1 MKKSI
6 TLVILAICLSLSN
19 QSFAA
24 IYGAF
29 LQFCSTSNTYL
40 CTDTFSVTGIWSSS
54 NTAVATIGSPAG
66 SCTTVFGVSGG
77 TATISYSS
85 SFGVSTVVVTVDAQ
99 PSTITLSSSPVCTG
113 ASVTLSTIPSGGTWI
128 SHNTAIATIDL
139 TTGILNGIGA
149 GAVNIV
155 YQNGTC
161 YTYSTVTVNPSSVDT
176 LHGVSTICVGSTTS
190 LTSMVSSGTWVS
202 SHPAIATVSAGVVT
216 GVAAGTTIITHTSVT
231 SCGTVTGT
239 KVITVLTP
247 SSTVTVS
254 GPTTMPVGG
263 SLDLTAS
270 TPGGSW
276 ISSTPSIAYFN
287 YLAPY
292 SDYTGNI
299 LGVGVGTTLITY
311 SLSGCGGVP
320 VQATYAIA
328 VVASDCISGNILF
341 SGSPYYGPL
350 KVWLIKYNPSTT
362 MLTASDSLSF
372 SVYGTSASYSF
383 CGMTTDSFRVK
394 AAVDSVSGT
403 IGYLP
408 TYHNS
413 SPFWNSATVVYHTAG
428 TNDINKNITMG
439 SGTPTTGPGFV
450 GGLVTSGANK
460 GTADELPVPNLL
472 VFAINNATGSILQS
486 TYTDATGRYTFSS
499 LPTGTPIKIYPELIN
514 YITTP
519 YPAITLTASTPS
531 MTTAHFSQNTLSET
545 ITPIVSSVSPIN
557 ATNTKIG
564 IFPNPAHGT
573 LNVAWSNITSG
584 IGIVTLADITGRNVL
599 EANINMDQ
607 TSGSTHIN
615 LSDISAGLYLFSI
628 KANGINYNTKVVVE

>member
-6 TLVILAICLSLSN
+6 TLVILALCLSLSTR
-19 QSFAA
+19 SFAT
-24 IYGAF
+24 ITGA

-66 SCTTVFGVSGG
+66 SCTTVFGVAGG

-85 SFGVSTVVVTVDAQ
+85 SFGVSTIVVTVDAQ

-161 YTYSTVTVNPSSVDT
+161 YAYSTVTVNPSSVDT
-176 LHGVSTICVGSTTS
+176 LHGVSTVCVGSTIS
-190 LTSMVSSGTWVS
+190 LASLVSSGTWVS
-202 SHPAIATVSAGVVT
+202 SHPTIATVSAGVVT
-216 GVAAGTTIITHTSVT
+216 GVAAGSTVITHTSVT
-231 SCGTVTGT
+231 SCGTVMGT
-239 KVITVLTP
+239 KVITVFTP
-247 SSTVTVS
+247 SSTVAVS

-276 ISSTPSIAYFN
+276 ISSNPIVAYYD

-292 SDYTGNI
+292 SDYTRNLIGYS
-299 LGVGVGTTLITY
+299 VGTSIITY

-320 VQATYAIA
+320 VQATYAVT

-350 KVWLIKYNPSTT
+350 KVWLIKYNPATM
-362 MLTASDSLSF
+362 MLTACDSLNLT
-372 SVYGTSASYSF
+372 VYGTARSFTF
-383 CGMTTDSFRVK
+383 CGVTTDSFRIK
-394 AAVDSVSGT
+394 AAIDSISGT
-403 IGYLP
+403 TGYLP

-413 SPFWNSATVVYHTAG
+413 SPFWNSATVVYHTVG

-439 SGTPTTGPGFV
+439 SGTPTSGPGFV

-460 GTADELPVPNLL
+460 GTADALPVPNLL

-486 TYTDATGRYTFSS
+486 TYTDVTGRYSFSS
-499 LPTGTPIKIYPELIN
+499 LPTGAPIKIYPELIN

-519 YPAITLTASTPS
+519 YPAITLTAGTPS
-531 MTTAHFSQNTLSET
+531 MTAAHFSQNTLSET
-545 ITPIVSSVSPIN
+545 ITPIVSSVTPIS
-557 ATNTKIG
+557 ATSATIG

-573 LNVAWSNITSG
+573 LNVTWNNVTSGLGNITL
-584 IGIVTLADITGRNVL
+584 TDITGRAVL
-599 EANINMDQ
+599 ATTINMNQ
-607 TSGSTHIN
+607 ASGATQIH
-615 LSDISAGLYLFSI
+615 LSNISAGLYLFSV